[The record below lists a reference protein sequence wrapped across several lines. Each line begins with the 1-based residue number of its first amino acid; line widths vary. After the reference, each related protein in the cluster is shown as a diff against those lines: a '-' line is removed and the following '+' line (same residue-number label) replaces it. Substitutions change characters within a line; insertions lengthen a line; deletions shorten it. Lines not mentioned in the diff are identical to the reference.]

1 MGETEVEVCCTVGV
15 KQGDNLAPILFIIF
29 MQAVLEMVLEIVHQ
43 KWQASKPSFRSK
55 NDSILTSRSPILG
68 GKHGVANGCVTFKLY
83 RSFYA
88 DDGAFL
94 CESREDILFGA
105 NLIDK
110 QFRRFGLAC
119 HIGYDDKLSKTEALF
134 IPYDFSKYEE
144 GDTSPLVIQGE
155 KIGYVYF
162 CKKFKYLGSLITSSL
177 TDDDEIERRI
187 TAASAAFAS
196 LRQAVFTKK
205 SISAYS
211 KKNAYEGLI
220 LSILL
225 YGCEAWV
232 LSSRLKLRLQSF
244 HRRCVRSM
252 SKVTILQTWQS
263 RISAESLEKKF
274 GLKPIAWYVNYRRL
288 VWAGKVMRMDFHSR
302 LPRKLLTSWIS
313 HKRPMGRP
321 KLSYSHYLKETLG
334 LILDPV
340 FIDKWKE
347 EALNETSWN
356 KLLSHAN
363 LSIWSPEK
371 EKKKIGR
378 GKA

>member
-1 MGETEVEVCCTVGV
+1 M
-15 KQGDNLAPILFIIF
+15 
-29 MQAVLEMVLEIVHQ
+29 
-43 KWQASKPSFRSK
+43 
-55 NDSILTSRSPILG
+55 
-68 GKHGVANGCVTFKLY
+68 
-83 RSFYA
+83 
-88 DDGAFL
+88 
-94 CESREDILFGA
+94 
-105 NLIDK
+105 
-110 QFRRFGLAC
+110 
-119 HIGYDDKLSKTEALF
+119 
-134 IPYDFSKYEE
+134 
-144 GDTSPLVIQGE
+144 
-155 KIGYVYF
+155 
-162 CKKFKYLGSLITSSL
+162 GSLITSSL

-244 HRRCVRSM
+244 HRRCVRSI

-321 KLSYSHYLKETLG
+321 KLSSWISHKRPMGRPKLSYSHYLKETLG
-334 LILDPV
+334 LILDPA

-371 EKKKIGR
+371 ETKKIGR